1 MNEQV
6 HQNLSQNF
14 PHSDILFRF
23 QKLLS
28 MQTEAYQLVAHS
40 ILTHSIYQHNA
51 KLNQHLLIWKIRC
64 DTLHNNILTI
74 NKKHFII
81 ISESQRNRHST

>member
-51 KLNQHLLIWKIRC
+51 KFKSAFANLENSLRHL
-64 DTLHNNILTI
+64 T
-74 NKKHFII
+74 
-81 ISESQRNRHST
+81 Q